1 MKRGEPDSPE
11 SGKQS
16 KKRKR
21 RRECRVRSTGVV
33 KSLATG

>member
-21 RRECRVRSTGVV
+21 RECRVGSTGVV
-33 KSLATG
+33 KSPATG